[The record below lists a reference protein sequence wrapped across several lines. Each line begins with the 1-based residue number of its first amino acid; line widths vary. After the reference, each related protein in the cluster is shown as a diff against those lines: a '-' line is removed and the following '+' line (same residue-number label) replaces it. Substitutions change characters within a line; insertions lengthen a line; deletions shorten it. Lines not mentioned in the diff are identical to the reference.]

1 MDFET
6 IIGIIICIIAIVLFI
21 ISLKSLVIS
30 RTIAILASIGY
41 LICIIREAQYELLFY
56 ILTVLYSFSFMVFE
70 TYEDYREVDLFSEE
84 IPSDMTIEGAKSS
97 GGRLFVTG
105 HVKTSGI
112 FVLVIIGI
120 ILALFAFNDELMWV
134 RYAISIAGIV
144 VNGIALA
151 ICIWLIRRG
160 AY

>member
-6 IIGIIICIIAIVLFI
+6 IIGIIICIIGIALFV

-30 RTIAILASIGY
+30 RTIATLASIGY
-41 LICIIREAQYELLFY
+41 LICIISKAQYELLFY

-70 TYEDYREVDLFSEE
+70 TYDDYREVDLLSEE
-84 IPSDMTIEGAKSS
+84 IPSDMNIEGTKYS

-120 ILALFAFNDELMWV
+120 VLGLFAFSDEFMWI

-144 VNGIALA
+144 ANGIAFA